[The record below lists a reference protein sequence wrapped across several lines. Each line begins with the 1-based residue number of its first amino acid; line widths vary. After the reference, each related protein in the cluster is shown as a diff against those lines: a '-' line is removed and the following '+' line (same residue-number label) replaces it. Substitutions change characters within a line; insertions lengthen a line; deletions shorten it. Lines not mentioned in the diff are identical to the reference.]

1 MLLPLLRPG
10 LRMVGHG
17 VGLRR
22 ASAKEM
28 LGADAALDM
37 QSKIMAHLEE
47 VPTVGGG
54 RGGGGLSLG
63 GVVST
68 ALVSILAVLG
78 GLFLQWG
85 YGVMKKKK

>member
-1 MLLPLLRPG
+1 MLLPLLRRPG

-47 VPTVGGG
+47 APPAGA
-54 RGGGGLSLG
+54 GGGGLSLG